1 MQSNLIKIQDG
12 TIYRILQERDSEWLV
27 IDCIKRTMPKWIE
40 SLAEFESVPESVL
53 WVTTGIYPTDTN
65 TLSTKEKKYMN
76 EHYSLFAS
84 VLGVIDDEK
93 TRSYI
98 IREIAELYKV
108 TKQTIR
114 NNLCLYLV
122 YQDITVLLP
131 HKKEKRNLTN
141 DEKNMRWALNKY
153 YYTTKKHSISDV
165 YTMMLKEKYCDETG
179 HLKED
184 HPSIHQFRY
193 YFQKT
198 KKLQNLYISRGG
210 LKDYQKNHRPL
221 LGDGVQEFAPNVGFG
236 MLDSTICDIYLVND
250 AGEVV
255 GRPILTAC
263 VDGYSGMCL
272 GYSLGWKGGIYSV
285 KGLMLNI
292 VADKK
297 EHCKKF
303 GIDIADNVWD
313 CHQMPGVMITDK
325 GSEYISENFEQITE
339 LGIRLID
346 LPSYRPELKGSVEK
360 FFDLIQN
367 SFKTVLKGKG
377 VIEPDFQ
384 ERGAHDYRKDACI
397 TLEIFEKVLLHCII
411 YYNSGR
417 ILENYPFTEEM
428 LSANIKP
435 FACEVWNY
443 GRNRNNANLID
454 VSAEQVIMTLL
465 PRCIGKFAR
474 NGLKVNG
481 LRYKH
486 PNYTEMYLKGGEVTV
501 AYNPDS
507 VSDVW
512 LIDNGEYVK
521 FELIESRYE
530 HMNVANVASI
540 NDVKK
545 EVIKQ
550 AENENKQAKINLLKT
565 IEVITAG
572 SVPKSVPIKKI
583 RENRTKEETRT
594 HIDFTKGVKK
604 YATRK

>member
-1 MQSNLIKIQDG
+1 
-12 TIYRILQERDSEWLV
+12 
-27 IDCIKRTMPKWIE
+27 
-40 SLAEFESVPESVL
+40 
-53 WVTTGIYPTDTN
+53 
-65 TLSTKEKKYMN
+65 
-76 EHYSLFAS
+76 
-84 VLGVIDDEK
+84 
-93 TRSYI
+93 
-98 IREIAELYKV
+98 
-108 TKQTIR
+108 
-114 NNLCLYLV
+114 
-122 YQDITVLLP
+122 
-131 HKKEKRNLTN
+131 
-141 DEKNMRWALNKY
+141 
-153 YYTTKKHSISDV
+153 
-165 YTMMLKEKYCDETG
+165 
-179 HLKED
+179 
-184 HPSIHQFRY
+184 
-193 YFQKT
+193 
-198 KKLQNLYISRGG
+198 
-210 LKDYQKNHRPL
+210 
-221 LGDGVQEFAPNVGFG
+221 
-236 MLDSTICDIYLVND
+236 
-250 AGEVV
+250 
-255 GRPILTAC
+255 
-263 VDGYSGMCL
+263 
-272 GYSLGWKGGIYSV
+272 
-285 KGLMLNI
+285 MLNI

-530 HMNVANVASI
+530 HMNVANVTSI